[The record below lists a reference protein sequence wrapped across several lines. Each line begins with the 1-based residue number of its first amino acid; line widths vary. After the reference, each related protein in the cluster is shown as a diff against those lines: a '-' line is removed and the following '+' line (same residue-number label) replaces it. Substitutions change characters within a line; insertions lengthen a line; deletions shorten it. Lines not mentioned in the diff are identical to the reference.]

1 MATLT
6 QAIKNRSIDELNEV
20 VESALSVYKGTA
32 GDEPTVHTV
41 YGDLPLSMIFD
52 EDTKWEVLTAEWVV
66 VMRKAKAI
74 PVSADQKIEIAKL
87 IATNPY
93 FRAAAGKAAEPVGG
107 LL

>member
-6 QAIKNRSIDELNEV
+6 QAIKNRSINELKEV
-20 VESALSVYKGTA
+20 VEAACILYMGEPD
-32 GDEPTVHTV
+32 GEPTVHTV

-74 PVSADQKIEIAKL
+74 PISADQKIEIAKL